1 MPFISHN
8 DLQIQVGDT
17 CFLNEDFE
25 SSVGRFLKDSKVI
38 ITEIM
43 EISTIEPRYKFKFKA
58 YAAEDSESESCKKD
72 LFRKD
77 FSEIVD
83 PQWKK
88 ERGEEDEPEEEGG

>member
-1 MPFISHN
+1 MPFISHD
-8 DLQIQVGDT
+8 DLQIQVGDI
-17 CFLNEDFE
+17 CFLNEEFE

-83 PQWKK
+83 PQWKE
-88 ERGEEDEPEEEGG
+88 ERGEENEPEEGGD

>member
-1 MPFISHN
+1 MPFISHD
-8 DLQIQVGDT
+8 DLQIQVGDI

-88 ERGEEDEPEEEGG
+88 ERGEEDESEDGGD